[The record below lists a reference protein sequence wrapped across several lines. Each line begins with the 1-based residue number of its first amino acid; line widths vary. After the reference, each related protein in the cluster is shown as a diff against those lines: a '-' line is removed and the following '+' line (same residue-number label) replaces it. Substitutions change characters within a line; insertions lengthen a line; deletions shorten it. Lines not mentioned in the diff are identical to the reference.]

1 MCLDLKP
8 AFRELNSLSL
18 QTNNNNYKN
27 RNEYI
32 LL

>member
-18 QTNNNNYKN
+18 QTNNNYKN